1 MIIAEKMDIWD
12 QLNPA
17 KPLSYIQK
25 IWRSS
30 CETSQWYIMLGQK
43 LKAFQKIDNT
53 YVLLDGHRKQRR
65 KRKRISYLNLL
76 DKNTRL

>member
-1 MIIAEKMDIWD
+1 
-12 QLNPA
+12 
-17 KPLSYIQK
+17 
-25 IWRSS
+25 
-30 CETSQWYIMLGQK
+30 MLGQK

-76 DKNTRL
+76 DKNTRLDDHVAHTSPFASILPAASLI